1 MGMGQGSISPSARH
15 PISPSSHI
23 PSSHQPITIK
33 AHQPIS
39 LPTRQPINPSA
50 RQPINPS
57 ARQPISPSARQP
69 INPSTHQ
76 SVIPSSQQPI
86 SPPPVHQPISP
97 PAHQP
102 ISLPARSAH
111 QPTSLPVQSVH
122 QSISS
127 SEARTAAAL
136 NAALMMSPG
145 ARRFMYMISYS
156 VSFMSLTFTWAV
168 SEIDGICQ
176 ETHAAQ
182 MSTRSHLRKRASKLV
197 CGHDSPA
204 RCGSRV
210 ARSSAARSGTRAR
223 VECASMGRVDA
234 AEPRRGN
241 TCTSW

>member
-39 LPTRQPINPSA
+39 LPT